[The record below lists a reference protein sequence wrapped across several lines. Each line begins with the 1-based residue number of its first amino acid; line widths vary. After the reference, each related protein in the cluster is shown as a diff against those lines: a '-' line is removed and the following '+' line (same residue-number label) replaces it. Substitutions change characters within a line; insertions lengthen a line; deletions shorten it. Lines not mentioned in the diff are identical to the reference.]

1 MSCPWSTTAYSV
13 MPRSRRT
20 SRSAATT
27 ASGAASTGS
36 RSYMR
41 RPRADAADA
50 VDPVANEI
58 AGRPRRR
65 EGGVRG
71 HVDLREPVEQ
81 LPCVLALLDRGM
93 GAQDGV
99 RVQERAR
106 IARGG
111 EREDDARVALDVPQL
126 HVPPHVAAEQLVAV
140 AFDPDDADLRTA
152 VGVDR
157 AQVGERAGVDEI
169 AQLARKGA
177 HLRIVAFGNRALTVD
192 ATREPASRSSA
203 TTEPCDATGHSW
215 RPGSALPR
223 SAARSSRACSSGT
236 RSSRGPCRR
245 SANRPRLRRRWST
258 AAASRA

>member
-13 MPRSRRT
+13 MPRSRST

-27 ASGAASTGS
+27 ASGAASTGT

-41 RPRADAADA
+41 RPRADAADP
-50 VDPVANEI
+50 VDPIADEV
-58 AGRPRRR
+58 AGRPWRR

-99 RVQERAR
+99 RVQERTRVAWS
-106 IARGG
+106 G
-111 EREDDARVALDVPQL
+111 EGDDHARVALDVPQL
-126 HVPPHVAAEQLVAV
+126 RVPPHVAAEQLVAV
-140 AFDPDDADLRTA
+140 AFDPDDAHLRAA

-169 AQLARKGA
+169 AQLGRKGA
-177 HLRIVAFGNRALTVD
+177 HPPIVAF
-192 ATREPASRSSA
+192 
-203 TTEPCDATGHSW
+203 
-215 RPGSALPR
+215 
-223 SAARSSRACSSGT
+223 
-236 RSSRGPCRR
+236 
-245 SANRPRLRRRWST
+245 
-258 AAASRA
+258 